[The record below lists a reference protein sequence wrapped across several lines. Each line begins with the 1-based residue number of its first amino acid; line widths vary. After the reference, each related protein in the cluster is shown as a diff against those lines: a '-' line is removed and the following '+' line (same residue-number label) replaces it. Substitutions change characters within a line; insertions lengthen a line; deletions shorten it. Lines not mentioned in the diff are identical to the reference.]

1 MISRGNAVRAAN
13 DRVAQRAK
21 SLRFAS
27 RVPMRCE
34 CNDPGCQALIP
45 VSLEDFHRLRASGV
59 AVIAEDHEPFAAP
72 RNHPRTAHWPLTLL
86 GVNLHIH

>member
-1 MISRGNAVRAAN
+1 M
-13 DRVAQRAK
+13 

-34 CNDPGCQALIP
+34 CNDPGCQAVIP

-59 AVIAEDHEPFAAP
+59 AVIAEDHEPFRRSA
-72 RNHPRTAHWPLTLL
+72 
-86 GVNLHIH
+86 